1 MPSHRRISK
10 IEAKLDHLFGEETSL
25 KDIILA
31 DKFAKLFGDENTP
44 NKTIIRQVR
53 MEKKLIK
60 LFGAVP
66 TTTKKLKLKKKKSK
80 KLQAKIKMRIEHL
93 FGIENTKKDILV
105 AKKIVHLFGEE

>member
-31 DKFAKLFGDENTP
+31 DKFAKLFGDENSA

-66 TTTKKLKLKKKKSK
+66 TTTKKLKLKKKNQRNYKP
-80 KLQAKIKMRIEHL
+80 KLR
-93 FGIENTKKDILV
+93 
-105 AKKIVHLFGEE
+105 

>member
-10 IEAKLDHLFGEETSL
+10 IEAKLDNLFGEETSL

-31 DKFAKLFGDENTP
+31 DKFAKLFGDEKTP
-44 NKTIIRQVR
+44 NKTIIRNVR

-66 TTTKKLKLKKKKSK
+66 TTTKKLKLKKKNQRNYKP
-80 KLQAKIKMRIEHL
+80 KLR
-93 FGIENTKKDILV
+93 
-105 AKKIVHLFGEE
+105 

>member
-1 MPSHRRISK
+1 MRNSK
-10 IEAKLDHLFGEETSL
+10 IEAKLDHLFGEETTL

-31 DKFAKLFGDENTP
+31 DKFAKLFGDENSP

-66 TTTKKLKLKKKKSK
+66 TTTKKLKLKKKNQRNYKP
-80 KLQAKIKMRIEHL
+80 KLR
-93 FGIENTKKDILV
+93 
-105 AKKIVHLFGEE
+105 

>member
-1 MPSHRRISK
+1 MRNSK
-10 IEAKLDHLFGEETSL
+10 IEAKLDHLFGEETTL

-66 TTTKKLKLKKKKSK
+66 TTTKKLKLKKKNQRNYKP
-80 KLQAKIKMRIEHL
+80 KLR
-93 FGIENTKKDILV
+93 
-105 AKKIVHLFGEE
+105 

>member
-10 IEAKLDHLFGEETSL
+10 IEAKLDHLFGEETTL

-31 DKFAKLFGDENTP
+31 DKFAKLFGDENSA

-66 TTTKKLKLKKKKSK
+66 TTTKKLKLKKKNQRNYKP
-80 KLQAKIKMRIEHL
+80 KLR
-93 FGIENTKKDILV
+93 
-105 AKKIVHLFGEE
+105 

>member
-1 MPSHRRISK
+1 MPSHMRNSK
-10 IEAKLDHLFGEETSL
+10 IEAKLDHLFGEETTL

-31 DKFAKLFGDENTP
+31 DKFAKLFGDENSP

-66 TTTKKLKLKKKKSK
+66 TTTKKLKLKKKNQRNYKP
-80 KLQAKIKMRIEHL
+80 KLR
-93 FGIENTKKDILV
+93 
-105 AKKIVHLFGEE
+105 

>member
-31 DKFAKLFGDENTP
+31 DKFEKLFGDEKTP
-44 NKTIIRQVR
+44 NKTIIRNVR

-66 TTTKKLKLKKKKSK
+66 RTTKKLKLKKKKSK

>member
-1 MPSHRRISK
+1 MPSHMRNSK
-10 IEAKLDHLFGEETSL
+10 IEAKLDHLFGEETTL

-31 DKFAKLFGDENTP
+31 DKFAKLFGDENSA

-66 TTTKKLKLKKKKSK
+66 TTTKKLKLKKKNQRNYKP
-80 KLQAKIKMRIEHL
+80 KLR
-93 FGIENTKKDILV
+93 
-105 AKKIVHLFGEE
+105 

>member
-1 MPSHRRISK
+1 MRNSK
-10 IEAKLDHLFGEETSL
+10 IEAKLDHLFGEETTL

-31 DKFAKLFGDENTP
+31 DKFAKLFGDENSA

-66 TTTKKLKLKKKKSK
+66 TTTKKLKLKKKNQRNYKP
-80 KLQAKIKMRIEHL
+80 KLR
-93 FGIENTKKDILV
+93 
-105 AKKIVHLFGEE
+105 

>member
-1 MPSHRRISK
+1 MPSHMRNSK
-10 IEAKLDHLFGEETSL
+10 IEAKLDHLFGEETTL

-31 DKFAKLFGDENTP
+31 DKFAKLFGDEKSA

-66 TTTKKLKLKKKKSK
+66 TTTKKLKLKKKKNQRNYK
-80 KLQAKIKMRIEHL
+80 PKLR
-93 FGIENTKKDILV
+93 
-105 AKKIVHLFGEE
+105 